1 MINLK
6 NLKSIFVVEDENMA
20 KNDDTPQNEPVA
32 KDEPVAKNESVKVE
46 TKPSNELPPPPVAPK
61 TQAPTNEANKRFVE
75 ILTKAL
81 EKNNQQGFD
90 YLEFRTSLMALANLP
105 LDEAT
110 RYRSAF
116 ATASTMGLT
125 IEKLLQTAQFYKS
138 VLDKEKDQFTT
149 ELNTRGVESIRAR
162 SDERVSLENLIKEK
176 QTQIDNLQQ
185 QIAQHQADIAQL
197 SKELEE
203 TSGKIKDMNN
213 GFLGAYE
220 QITTKITSDIDKI
233 KSYLQ

>member
-6 NLKSIFVVEDENMA
+6 NLKSIFVVEDENTA
-20 KNDDTPQNEPVA
+20 KNDDTP
-32 KDEPVAKNESVKVE
+32 KTEPVAKNESVKVE
-46 TKPSNELPPPPVAPK
+46 TKPNNELPPPPVAPK
-61 TQAPTNEANKRFVE
+61 TQTPTSGADKRFIE
-75 ILTKAL
+75 LLTQAL

-90 YLEFRTSLMALANLP
+90 YLEFRSSLMALANLP

-125 IEKLLQTAQFYKS
+125 VEKLLQTAQFYKS

-149 ELNTRGVESIRAR
+149 ELNTRGVESIRTR
-162 SDERVSLENLIKEK
+162 SDERVNLENVIKEK

-197 SKELEE
+197 TKELEE
-203 TSGKIKDMNN
+203 TSGKIKDMND
-213 GFLGAYE
+213 GFLGAHE
-220 QITTKITSDIDKI
+220 QITSKITSDIDKI